1 MKSPTMITYGAL
13 ALAIISEV
21 LGSSF
26 LLKSEQF
33 TRIPPLI
40 AMVVCYLFAFYM
52 LSIALEAIPLGV
64 AYAIWGGL
72 GIVLTA
78 AVGAIVFQ
86 QTLDFWAIAG
96 ILMIVGGVIV
106 MNVFSKTVG
115 H

>member
-40 AMVVCYLFAFYM
+40 AMVVCYLFASNMFTH
-52 LSIALEAIPLGV
+52 LISSGTIACLACP
-64 AYAIWGGL
+64 
-72 GIVLTA
+72 
-78 AVGAIVFQ
+78 FCDRQ
-86 QTLDFWAIAG
+86 
-96 ILMIVGGVIV
+96 
-106 MNVFSKTVG
+106 K
-115 H
+115 